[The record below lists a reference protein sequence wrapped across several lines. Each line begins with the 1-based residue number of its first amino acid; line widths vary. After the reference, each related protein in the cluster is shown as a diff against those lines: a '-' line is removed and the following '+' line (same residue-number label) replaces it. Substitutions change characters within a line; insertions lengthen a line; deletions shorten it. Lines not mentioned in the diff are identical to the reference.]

1 MVKTQAHREAL
12 TSIMLSTHQLAV
24 EVLRYT
30 DHANQSVPRAN
41 RLCRLCNI
49 AVETPEHSL
58 VTCASLDALVELRK
72 LFQEQLFAKAPELQR
87 VLAEDSETEFLKAII
102 YSRPTIALVAKF
114 AYDVLQIFYSIPV
127 FRANNS

>member
-30 DHANQSVPRAN
+30 DHAKQPVTREN
-41 RLCRLCNI
+41 RLCRLCKTR
-49 AVETPEHSL
+49 VETPEHVL

-72 LFQEQLFAKAPELQR
+72 IFLEKLFAKTPELQR
-87 VLAEDSETEFLKAII
+87 VLAGDSETNFLKAII

-114 AYDVLQIFYSIPV
+114 AHDVLQIFYSIPV
-127 FRANNS
+127 FRTNNA